1 MIKRIKTIVL
11 SVLAF
16 SVALS
21 SAALSACGGG
31 AGEISS
37 HIHID
42 TDWNGT
48 CDTCGQPTDE
58 ASIVPEKPE
67 SPEGP
72 GDTGPETPEEPDD
85 PEPDEP
91 VVTPDKPVARITVK
105 NGPEKN
111 EYFVGDEFIPDG
123 GVLVVNYTDRTSE
136 EIPFT
141 DERVTFT
148 GVDTSSEGSKYVS
161 VSYGGKRATFSIN
174 VIAVAGVV
182 TFEMNC
188 PEVED
193 VKLKVGEGRMVER
206 PADPVRAGYGF
217 FDWYADESCTI
228 AYRFGED
235 VITEDITIYAEWKGE
250 GDFEVTYDL
259 NYYGVKVTEYSQVV
273 SRGEAARAIADP
285 ERAEFAFKGWYT
297 DEALISEY
305 KEGDPV
311 TADTVL
317 RAKWERVAP
326 GTKTYTFEAENT
338 DLTGKVGPGFSG
350 ESLGADMIVADVS
363 GADNQGASG
372 GRFVSSLY
380 KKGLGLEFYIA
391 SSDAVENATITV
403 SVAYDSSLEKPG
415 SLTFTSDEYQVIVNG
430 TPMEFD
436 DFTVVKGQ
444 KFSDKIVIEG
454 VSLKE
459 GANFIQ
465 LLTNNDRHPW
475 NSPGEGT
482 YQASAP
488 VIDCI
493 KITTSSV
500 LMWDENYGLP
510 ANIG

>member
-1 MIKRIKTIVL
+1 
-11 SVLAF
+11 
-16 SVALS
+16 
-21 SAALSACGGG
+21 
-31 AGEISS
+31 
-37 HIHID
+37 
-42 TDWNGT
+42 
-48 CDTCGQPTDE
+48 
-58 ASIVPEKPE
+58 
-67 SPEGP
+67 
-72 GDTGPETPEEPDD
+72 
-85 PEPDEP
+85 
-91 VVTPDKPVARITVK
+91 
-105 NGPEKN
+105 
-111 EYFVGDEFIPDG
+111 
-123 GVLVVNYTDRTSE
+123 
-136 EIPFT
+136 
-141 DERVTFT
+141 
-148 GVDTSSEGSKYVS
+148 
-161 VSYGGKRATFSIN
+161 
-174 VIAVAGVV
+174 
-182 TFEMNC
+182 
-188 PEVED
+188 
-193 VKLKVGEGRMVER
+193 
-206 PADPVRAGYGF
+206 
-217 FDWYADESCTI
+217 
-228 AYRFGED
+228 
-235 VITEDITIYAEWKGE
+235 
-250 GDFEVTYDL
+250 
-259 NYYGVKVTEYSQVV
+259 
-273 SRGEAARAIADP
+273 
-285 ERAEFAFKGWYT
+285 
-297 DEALISEY
+297 
-305 KEGDPV
+305 
-311 TADTVL
+311 
-317 RAKWERVAP
+317 
-326 GTKTYTFEAENT
+326 
-338 DLTGKVGPGFSG
+338 
-350 ESLGADMIVADVS
+350 MIVADVS